1 MDILQEYIMFDEQKD
16 IDKFFDIAKSKDLNF
31 ADNIHNYMFMYR
43 SKNQLYFKNRNTRKT
58 ISFSY

>member
-1 MDILQEYIMFDEQKD
+1 MDKLQEYILHDEQKD
-16 IDKFFDIAKSKDLNF
+16 VDKFFDIAKSKDSNF

-43 SKNQLYFKNRNTRKT
+43 SKNELYFKNRNTRKT

>member
-1 MDILQEYIMFDEQKD
+1 MDILQEYILHDEQKD
-16 IDKFFDIAKSKDLNF
+16 VDKFFDIAKSKDLNF

-43 SKNQLYFKNRNTRKT
+43 SKNELYFKNRNTRKT

>member
-1 MDILQEYIMFDEQKD
+1 MDILQEFILHDEQKD
-16 IDKFFDIAKSKDLNF
+16 VDKFFDIAKSKDLNF

-43 SKNQLYFKNRNTRKT
+43 SKNELYFKNRNTRKT

>member
-1 MDILQEYIMFDEQKD
+1 MDILQEYIMHDEQKD
-16 IDKFFDIAKSKDLNF
+16 VDKFFDIAKSKDLNF

-43 SKNQLYFKNRNTRKT
+43 SKNELYFKNRNTRKT

>member
-1 MDILQEYIMFDEQKD
+1 MDILQEYIMHDEQKD
-16 IDKFFDIAKSKDLNF
+16 VDKFFDIAKSKDLNF

-43 SKNQLYFKNRNTRKT
+43 SKNELYFKNINTRKT

>member
-31 ADNIHNYMFMYR
+31 ANNIHDYMFMYR
-43 SKNQLYFKNRNTRKT
+43 SKNELYFKNRNTRK
-58 ISFSY
+58 